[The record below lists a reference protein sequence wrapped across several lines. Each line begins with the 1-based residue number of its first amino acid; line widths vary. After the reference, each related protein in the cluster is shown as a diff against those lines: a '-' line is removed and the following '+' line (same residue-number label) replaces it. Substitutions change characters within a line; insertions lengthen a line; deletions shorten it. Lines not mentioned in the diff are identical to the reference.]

1 MHRAILQIEGEDHD
15 PPLVKR
21 VIAYVEDHFASPI
34 SLRHVADAFGYSAC
48 HLTTTFRQA
57 TGTPLTAWIVR
68 RRILAAKELLSEGAM
83 NVAET
88 CEAVGFTDLC
98 YFTRQFARHVGTTP
112 GRFRAACRA
121 GRRSGQVV
129 TERSGDL
136 AIEEIMNG
144 RGTQHPL
151 IDRVGLETTPRLAT
165 TRPTSSRT
173 GRKLV
178 TPYTSDASAI
188 ALSIESERPSS

>member
-1 MHRAILQIEGEDHD
+1 MQTAILPIEGEDHD
-15 PPLVKR
+15 PPLVER
-21 VIAYVEDHFASPI
+21 VIAFVEDHFASPI

-68 RRILAAKELLSEGAM
+68 RRILAAKELLGEGEM
-83 NVAET
+83 TVAET

-121 GRRSGQVV
+121 RSRSGPVRDSRRRDQAIC
-129 TERSGDL
+129 ER
-136 AIEEIMNG
+136 
-144 RGTQHPL
+144 
-151 IDRVGLETTPRLAT
+151 VAT
-165 TRPTSSRT
+165 
-173 GRKLV
+173 G
-178 TPYTSDASAI
+178 
-188 ALSIESERPSS
+188 

>member
-1 MHRAILQIEGEDHD
+1 MHTAILPIEGEDHD
-15 PPLVKR
+15 LPLVDR
-21 VIAYVEDHFASPI
+21 VIAFVEDHFASPI

-57 TGTPLTAWIVR
+57 TGTPLTAWIVQ
-68 RRILAAKELLSEGAM
+68 RRILAAKELLSEGEM

-129 TERSGDL
+129 TERSRDL

-144 RGTQHPL
+144 RRTQHSL
-151 IDRVGLETTPRLAT
+151 IERVDLEIIPGLAT
-165 TRPTSSRT
+165 TRPSKSRP
-173 GRKLV
+173 GRKPV

-188 ALSIESERPSS
+188 AMSIGSERPSS

>member
-1 MHRAILQIEGEDHD
+1 MHTAILPIEGEDHD
-15 PPLVKR
+15 LPLVDR
-21 VIAYVEDHFASPI
+21 VIAFVEDHFASPI

-48 HLTTTFRQA
+48 HLTTMFRQA

-98 YFTRQFARHVGTTP
+98 YFTRQFVRHVGTTP

-129 TERSGDL
+129 IERGADL
-136 AIEEIMNG
+136 TIEEIMNR
-144 RGTQHPL
+144 RGGQHSL
-151 IDRVGLETTPRLAT
+151 IERVDLEITP
-165 TRPTSSRT
+165 
-173 GRKLV
+173 
-178 TPYTSDASAI
+178 
-188 ALSIESERPSS
+188 